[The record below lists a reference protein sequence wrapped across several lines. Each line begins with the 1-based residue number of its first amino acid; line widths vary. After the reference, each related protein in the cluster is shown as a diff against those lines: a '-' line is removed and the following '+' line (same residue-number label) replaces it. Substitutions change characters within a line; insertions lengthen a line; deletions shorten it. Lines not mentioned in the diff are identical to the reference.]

1 MMSMVNFLRML
12 IERLSKLLNLI
23 LAEVKPICEAS
34 NMSLTWTLNQD

>member
-23 LAEVKPICEAS
+23 LAEVKPIFEAS